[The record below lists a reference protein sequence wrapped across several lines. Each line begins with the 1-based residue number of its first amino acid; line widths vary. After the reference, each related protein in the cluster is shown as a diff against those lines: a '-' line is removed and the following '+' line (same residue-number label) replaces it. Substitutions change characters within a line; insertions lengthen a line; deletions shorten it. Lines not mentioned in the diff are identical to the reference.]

1 MSPPFLSVFE
11 VLNGVFSLWN
21 SPDIFSLE
29 ELSVSLFSLS
39 FQDGRTRSAQEERKK
54 KTWEELSVSLLYL
67 FSLLFQDERT
77 RSAQEIKHNVVN
89 NTNPIIIIQKAK
101 YTIKRKKKQ
110 KKTHKHKQIHN
121 LSLKNILFQIT
132 KNPFKKK

>member
-1 MSPPFLSVFE
+1 MSICG
-11 VLNGVFSLWN
+11 VLNGAFSLCI
-21 SPDIFSLE
+21 SSLF
-29 ELSVSLFSLS
+29 LFSLS
-39 FQDGRTRSAQEERKK
+39 FQDSRTKSAQEERKK
-54 KTWEELSVSLLYL
+54 KKKKHGKNSLYL
-67 FSLLFQDERT
+67 FSIFSLYHFKMRGPDRLRNFWFRQ
-77 RSAQEIKHNVVN
+77 SLPKIKHNVV

-132 KNPFKKK
+132 KNPFKKKKK

>member
-1 MSPPFLSVFE
+1 MVRFLSF
-11 VLNGVFSLWN
+11 LSGICSLFSLWK
-21 SPDIFSLE
+21 IFLY
-29 ELSVSLFSLS
+29 LFYLS

-54 KTWEELSVSLLYL
+54 KREEISISLLYL
-67 FSLLFQDERT
+67 FSLYHFRMRGPDRLRNFWFRQ
-77 RSAQEIKHNVVN
+77 SLPKIKHNVVN
-89 NTNPIIIIQKAK
+89 NSNPIIIIQKAK

-132 KNPFKKK
+132 KNPF